1 MLAWASQQIE
11 KISQTVAPPPSDAA
25 GRFNYAVTR
34 NDESTAMGCIAEID
48 PIQTVVNH
56 ARGWFPI
63 HVACQY
69 SMVRLIRLLMQQQGV
84 SIQQPDYAGC
94 TPLHH
99 ACMSSRRSTG
109 PEVVKLLIHEY
120 GADPCAKNSAGQTA
134 YDVAALDSVR
144 QYLLPIQLQRETQYA
159 LDNGGVGLAPG
170 IDLGGMRISRPN
182 MAPPPVFGAAGVG
195 VPPPTPNNSN
205 SNHARTN
212 FNNAHTPIRQQTL
225 PRAPVSMPSRS
236 SARRSQSNEEQSRY
250 SRTGGSGLAVYSKYK
265 ADGFHSSSS
274 DVSLQ
279 QKYGNAGASS
289 SGSLN
294 NGNIAPPPDSGNS
307 VPLSLDGASA
317 YASASTGPNPF
328 SGGAGISRYASY
340 GQHGQATA
348 TVAPSPASV
357 PLYGGMGF
365 GHPLAA
371 QPAPVFFTPGTP
383 STVGTTA
390 TTTTTT
396 T

>member
-195 VPPPTPNNSN
+195 VPPPTPAGSASASASTAAYPRTPSFGGSSVPAAPGSAPGSAPSMYATATNSNSNSN

-294 NGNIAPPPDSGNS
+294 NGNIAPPPDSG
-307 VPLSLDGASA
+307 
-317 YASASTGPNPF
+317 
-328 SGGAGISRYASY
+328 
-340 GQHGQATA
+340 
-348 TVAPSPASV
+348 SP
-357 PLYGGMGF
+357 
-365 GHPLAA
+365 
-371 QPAPVFFTPGTP
+371 
-383 STVGTTA
+383 
-390 TTTTTT
+390 
-396 T
+396 